1 MADLRDME
9 LLVALARVK
18 HFSRAAEE
26 CGISQPAFSARI
38 RNLEK
43 TYDTAIVRRGNKFQG
58 FTKDGEVLLKWAHR
72 MLADRASLEQE
83 LSGAEGSL
91 GGQLSLGCVPTA
103 LFFAA
108 QVAGRLRRKHP
119 DLLID
124 IRSMSSTAI
133 RAGLQDYSLDAALIY
148 ADISLATDL
157 TITPAYEESYLLA
170 APEDLAPRKSGAIT
184 WNEAAELPLALLSK
198 DMRNRALIDRAFS
211 SVGASPKIV
220 MESNSFTAS
229 LVQVAEGIAA
239 TIVPRGL
246 AEQVIATKNS
256 VLLEMKN
263 PALVHAVGLATNSTA
278 ATTQS
283 VEALR
288 ETIARMS

>member
-43 TYDTAIVRRGNKFQG
+43 TYNVAIVRRGNKFQG
-58 FTKDGEVLLKWAHR
+58 FTKDGETLLKWAHR
-72 MLADRASLEQE
+72 MLSDRASLEQE
-83 LSGAEGSL
+83 LTGSEGSL
-91 GGQLSLGCVPTA
+91 GGQLMLGCVPTS

-108 QVAGRLRRKHP
+108 QVAGRLRRQHP

-133 RAGLQDYSLDAALIY
+133 RSGLQDYSLDAGLIY
-148 ADISLATDL
+148 ADITLASDL
-157 TITPAYEESYLLA
+157 EITPAYEESYLLA
-170 APEDLAPRKSGAIT
+170 APKELAPRMNGSVT
-184 WNEAAELPLALLSK
+184 WKEAADLPLALLSK
-198 DMRNRALIDRAFS
+198 DMRNRALIDKAFA
-211 SVGASPKIV
+211 SVGATPNPV
-220 MESNSFTAS
+220 MESNSFTAA

-246 AEQVIATKNS
+246 AEQVIAAKNS
-256 VLLEMKN
+256 VLLEMRD
-263 PALVHAVGLATNSTA
+263 PALVHAVGLATYRQ
-278 ATTQS
+278 ATETS
-283 VEALR
+283 AVKALR
-288 ETIARMS
+288 AMIDDMS